1 MEISVIQYKK
11 KKEPNRRYIYLYEII
26 HPVLNLVLMCAFTGV

>member
-1 MEISVIQYKK
+1 MESSVIQYK

-26 HPVLNLVLMCAFTGV
+26 HPVLNLV